1 MDVTAV
7 GFGAWAIGGTGWR
20 YGWGDQDD
28 DNSIA
33 AIRHAVEVG
42 VNWIDTAAVYGHGH
56 SEEVVGRALH
66 DIPAGDRPFVFT
78 KCAQRREDDDS
89 GRSVHSRES
98 IRGECEA
105 SLARLGIERI
115 DLYQLHHPPDDDTP
129 YEESWAAMLELVD
142 EGKVR
147 AVGVSNYD
155 VDALSRCEALGHVGT
170 LQPPF
175 SLIER
180 SAGAEVIPWAGEHET
195 GVIVYSPMQSGL
207 LSGAFTRE
215 RAESF
220 PENDWRSEDENFR
233 EPRLSQNLLL
243 QEALRPI
250 AVRHD
255 TTSASV
261 AIAWT
266 LAWPGVTAAIVGAR
280 SWSQVDGWIGAGT
293 LELDERDLADLKSAL
308 QITGA
313 GRGPLSPQ

>member
-56 SEEVVGRALH
+56 SEEVVGRALR

-78 KCAQRREDDDS
+78 KCAQRREDDPS

-98 IRGECEA
+98 IRAECEA
-105 SLARLGIERI
+105 SLGRLGIERI
-115 DLYQLHHPPDDDTP
+115 DLYQLHQPPDDDTP

-195 GVIVYSPMQSGL
+195 GVIVYSPMQAGL

-220 PENDWRSEDENFR
+220 PENDWRTADENFR

-255 TTSASV
+255 TTAASV

-266 LAWPGVTAAIVGAR
+266 LSWPGVTAAIVGAR
-280 SWSQVDGWIGAGT
+280 SWSQVDGWIGAST
-293 LELDERDLADLKSAL
+293 LELDERDLSDLKSAL